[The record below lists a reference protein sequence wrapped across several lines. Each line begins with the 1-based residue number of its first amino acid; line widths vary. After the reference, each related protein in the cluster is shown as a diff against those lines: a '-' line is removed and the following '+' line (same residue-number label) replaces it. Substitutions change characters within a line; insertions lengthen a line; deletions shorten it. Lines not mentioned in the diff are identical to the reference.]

1 MVDRRE
7 QRDSLLFWP
16 HIVIG
21 TVESRLAIDCTI
33 TLMIC
38 MGDSRESPAQGRLLH
53 CTCHLTYF
61 CARVQC
67 L

>member
-7 QRDSLLFWP
+7 QRDSLLFRP
-16 HIVIG
+16 HLVIG
-21 TVESRLAIDCTI
+21 TVESRLAIDCSI

-38 MGDSRESPAQGRLLH
+38 MGDSRKFLAQGRLLH

-61 CARVQC
+61 SAQVHC